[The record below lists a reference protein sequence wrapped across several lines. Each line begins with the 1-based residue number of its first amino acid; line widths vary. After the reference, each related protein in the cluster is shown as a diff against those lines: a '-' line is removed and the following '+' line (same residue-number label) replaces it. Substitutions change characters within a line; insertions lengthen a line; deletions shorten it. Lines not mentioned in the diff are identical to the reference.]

1 MLQVSSN
8 IATNT
13 TNITANANDITD
25 LQNDKEDT
33 ANKSNDGT
41 LADNS
46 ATDFPT
52 EQAVKTYVDTQ
63 VAAAADDDI
72 TDVTFDGTD
81 LTVEEGTTS
90 FSADISALDDSA
102 GVAANAANI
111 TTNAGNI
118 ATNTTNITANT
129 GNITTNAG
137 NIATNTTNITANAND
152 ITDLQNDK
160 EDTANKSNDGTL
172 AGNSA
177 TDFPTEQAVKTY
189 VDNQVSASNTLN
201 DGQIF
206 VGNASNVA
214 TGVTASGDATISNT
228 GVIDLTADAVET
240 DEIEDGA
247 VTSDKILDGTVATA
261 DLEDDSVTA
270 TKINADVAGA
280 GLTQNATTGALE
292 VDATGSEIDLDT
304 PIDID
309 GDTNPDYTTV
319 EQVLQ
324 DVAPVIPAI
333 KAARV
338 FYPPSIAIDA
348 SSNVTGATKN
358 LYLEYVNQYAPTAAP
373 FTDTFVRS
381 DVGGADEAPAAI
393 PTYAADEL
401 YYYITFY
408 DDSVFDN
415 VSISA
420 AGVMTYD
427 IIAQPSDYNSL
438 INVVFV
444 VK

>member
-1 MLQVSSN
+1 
-8 IATNT
+8 
-13 TNITANANDITD
+13 
-25 LQNDKEDT
+25 
-33 ANKSNDGT
+33 
-41 LADNS
+41 
-46 ATDFPT
+46 
-52 EQAVKTYVDTQ
+52 
-63 VAAAADDDI
+63 
-72 TDVTFDGTD
+72 
-81 LTVEEGTTS
+81 
-90 FSADISALDDSA
+90 DISALDDSA
-102 GVAANAANI
+102 GVAANATNI

-129 GNITTNAG
+129 GNITTNSGNITTNAG

-189 VDNQVSASNTLN
+189 VDNQVAASNTLN

-270 TKINADVAGA
+270 AKINADVAGA
-280 GLTQNATTGALE
+280 GLTQNGTTGALE
-292 VDATGSEIDLDT
+292 VDATGSQIDLDT

-309 GDTNPDYTTV
+309 GDGSNDYTTV

-381 DVGGADEAPAAI
+381 DVGGVDEAPAAI